1 MFLIRLDTWK
11 LKFGHSEGLIWQ
23 FLWDLRLFWSLFY
36 SSHNFLWE
44 ISQILLLDKTRPRIG
59 AFLYKSSNDHDAN
72 CVQILLSFL
81 HCASFASLSWMTE
94 HCTTELRE
102 LRGSSPQ
109 IAYASW
115 WSVTIPKSIR
125 ENCRNFTGNY
135 SEMCPEFLRT
145 IRRIFQTLAVKFN
158 ISWLAQMARE
168 SLL

>member
-1 MFLIRLDTWK
+1 MDSFFDLTCFREVGQKYRNIFFHFLVQMKTSK
-11 LKFGHSEGLIWQ
+11 SHSEINWPLT
-23 FLWDLRLFWSLFY
+23 FL
-36 SSHNFLWE
+36 
-44 ISQILLLDKTRPRIG
+44 
-59 AFLYKSSNDHDAN
+59 
-72 CVQILLSFL
+72 VFL

-102 LRGSSPQ
+102 LSSPQ

-135 SEMCPEFLRT
+135 SEMCSEFLRT

-158 ISWLAQMARE
+158 ISWLVQMARE
-168 SLL
+168 SQL